1 VGRRGIC
8 IEGSRQGVIFMGDKK
23 EKKLSFEDALKK
35 LEGIVRQL
43 EDGSDSLEKSL
54 QLFEEGVKLTRFCN
68 EKLDEAE
75 KKLEVLVKKGSRV
88 VREEI
93 DEEDFFESG
102 RSEDTD

>member
-1 VGRRGIC
+1 
-8 IEGSRQGVIFMGDKK
+8 MGDKK
-23 EKKLSFEDALKK
+23 ETKLSFEDALKK

-54 QLFEEGVKLTRFCN
+54 HLFEEGVKLTRFCN

-75 KKLEVLVKKGSRV
+75 KKLEVLVKKGSQV

-102 RSEDTD
+102 RIVDTE